1 MKRRFLQTMGWTAA
15 ATAAIIAV
23 CAGCSTIDNLRGDNQ
38 YGADKHMADQV
49 RDALKKD
56 PLYKFPDVTVNVYRD
71 QVQLAGTV
79 NLQAQR
85 QAAKKDAMAVPG
97 VLSVQDNLMVNTNP
111 PVTPE

>member
-1 MKRRFLQTMGWTAA
+1 
-15 ATAAIIAV
+15 
-23 CAGCSTIDNLRGDNQ
+23 
-38 YGADKHMADQV
+38 
-49 RDALKKD
+49 
-56 PLYKFPDVTVNVYRD
+56 VTVNVYRD